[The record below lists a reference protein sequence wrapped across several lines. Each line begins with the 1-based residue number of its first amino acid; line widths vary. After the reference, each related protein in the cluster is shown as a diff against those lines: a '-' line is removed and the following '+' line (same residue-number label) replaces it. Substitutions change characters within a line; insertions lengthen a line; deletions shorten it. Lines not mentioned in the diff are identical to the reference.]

1 MRRNLCRSA
10 FDIIPDFDIQSTVTS
25 SAFAEIPAGTLVVW
39 LLFLLAGAVAI
50 IGLDALFQ
58 ITDETIVR
66 ILDDRHT
73 FSSNPTP

>member
-1 MRRNLCRSA
+1 MRRSLCRSA
-10 FDIIPDFDIQSTVTS
+10 FGVIPDFDIQPAVTP
-25 SAFAEIPAGTLVVW
+25 SAFTKVTTGALIVG
-39 LLFLLAGAVAI
+39 LLLLLAGAVAI

-58 ITDETIVR
+58 ITDETVVG